1 MSLKYESASFRIIK
15 ENKNAVIMLNVNV
28 SSQVASNAIDSQT
41 AQPSISITCSPVN
54 SDKVKIMIKVLTR
67 CIPTLNIEMMFL
79 MFPVSEMTADVTS
92 VMLFSFS
99 NS

>member
-1 MSLKYESASFRIIK
+1 
-15 ENKNAVIMLNVNV
+15 MLNVNV

-41 AQPSISITCSPVN
+41 AQPSISIFMLSIIKTCSPVN
-54 SDKVKIMIKVLTR
+54 SDKVKIMIKVKTR
-67 CIPTLNIEMMFL
+67 CIHTLNIEMMFL

-99 NS
+99 NSWKPFIC